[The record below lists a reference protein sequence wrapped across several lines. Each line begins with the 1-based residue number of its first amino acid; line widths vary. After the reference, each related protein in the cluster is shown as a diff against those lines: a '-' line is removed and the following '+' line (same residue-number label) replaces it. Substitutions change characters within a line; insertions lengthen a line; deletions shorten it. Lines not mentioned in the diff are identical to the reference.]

1 MNVKNLRKKVGSKRK
16 TRKGGMRLSSIA
28 PRLAAFARPTVARA
42 AIPAFGQMATT
53 PGFSQMAF
61 STRPPPLNRRFTL
74 KNFKNMNTGTQ
85 LKKGLSNN
93 ALKELGLMKRLPVP
107 VVKSKVFEHYKSLDK
122 IRGLPGQIEIAAI
135 RYLIEA
141 KAASK
146 GGPGEIAE
154 LKEKEA
160 ELVAKYGENSSVNR
174 GNYSAKTNF
183 GHVNAAEEQEMRDI
197 SSRATEVSSRVLK
210 NEKAVS
216 RGKEEVESMFA
227 EKQASEDLAA
237 GTEDALESMSA
248 GASASASGAAIERT
262 MLEAG
267 AEGGSR
273 ISELL
278 PGLAR
283 ADSAAGEAAVMY
295 STFFGKSGP
304 IIPTNEG
311 LAAAKTEAGG
321 FKVNVPKDISAVSM
335 LESVKAFTPYGMA
348 LQKLS
353 GNLRLAKKNVE
364 AFRVLAINI
373 ADESTAMVKYNNLVD
388 SGLKVILENS
398 TKVQISKLITVF
410 NPQRMIEFKSAMVTL
425 FSHSITDATTVFNIM
440 ITNIIP
446 RAKYNEKLIDSLIAQ
461 IRIHPEGA
469 VAEFQKLSGMV
480 LAEEVKTLAAS
491 AQAVQKGSGWFRIK
505 SFYTMLLTAGGAT
518 VLFLANY
525 MNTPDMKSFALA
537 VGDAKNDMIGDLERN
552 PNYQKMAAVGTSLRD
567 GILVK
572 VLQQLPPEEALVPVV
587 PAKPTWYG
595 FFMKRLGYNP
605 EKSEDRRKFAEL
617 GPQAA
622 AISKDVL
629 VKGLIAGVSVVVVG
643 AIKAALGR

>member
-1 MNVKNLRKKVGSKRK
+1 MV
-16 TRKGGMRLSSIA
+16 
-28 PRLAAFARPTVARA
+28 PRA
-42 AIPAFGQMATT
+42 AAALR
-53 PGFSQMAF
+53 PGFAKGIVPELGQMAF

-74 KNFKNMNTGTQ
+74 KNFKNMNTGTA

-93 ALKELGLMKRLPVP
+93 VLRELGLLKRQPVP
-107 VVKSKVFEHYKSLDK
+107 VVKSKVFEHYLKHDK
-122 IRGLPGQIEIAAI
+122 IRGLPGQIELAAV
-135 RYLIEA
+135 RYAIEA
-141 KAASK
+141 KTAAK
-146 GGPGEIAE
+146 GNAGEIAE
-154 LKEKEA
+154 LREKEA
-160 ELVAKYGENSSVNR
+160 ELLAKHGENSSVSR
-174 GNYSAKTNF
+174 GEFEMKSNF
-183 GHVNAAEEQEMRDI
+183 GHTDAAEEQEMRDI
-197 SSRATEVSSRVLK
+197 SSRATEVSSRVIK
-210 NEKAVS
+210 SEKAAS
-216 RGKEEVESMFA
+216 RGKEDVAETMFA

-248 GASASASGAAIERT
+248 GASASATGAAIEKN

-267 AEGGSR
+267 MAGESR
-273 ISELL
+273 VASLL
-278 PGLAR
+278 PGLEKAE
-283 ADSAAGEAAVMY
+283 AAAGEAAVMY

-304 IIPTNEG
+304 IIPTKEG
-311 LAAAKTEAGG
+311 LGAAQAEAAG
-321 FKVNVPKDISAVSM
+321 FKLNVPKDINAVSM

-348 LQKLS
+348 LGKLS
-353 GNLRLAKKNVE
+353 GNLRLAKKNVD

-373 ADESTAMVKYNNLVD
+373 ADESAAMVKYNNLVD
-388 SGLKVILENS
+388 NGLKVILENS
-398 TKVQISKLITVF
+398 TQVQISKLITVF

-480 LAEEVKTLAAS
+480 LAEEVKTLAAT
-491 AQAVQKGSGWFRIK
+491 AQAIQKGSGWFRIK
-505 SFYTMLLTAGGAT
+505 SFYTMLLGAGGAT

-537 VGDAKNDMIGDLERN
+537 IGDAKNDMVGGLEQN
-552 PNYQKMAAVGTSLRD
+552 PSYQKMAAVGTSLRD

-572 VLQQLPPEEALVPVV
+572 VLQQLPPVAAASEPVL
-587 PAKPTWYG
+587 ATKPTWYG

-605 EKSEDRRKFAEL
+605 DKSEDRRKFAEL

-622 AISKDVL
+622 AIGKDVL

-643 AIKAALGR
+643 AIKALAGR

>member
-1 MNVKNLRKKVGSKRK
+1 MNVKNQRKKVVSRRK
-16 TRKGGMRLSSIA
+16 TRKGGSRLTSMASRAVRPLLAKPLLAKAAA
-28 PRLAAFARPTVARA
+28 PV
-42 AIPAFGQMATT
+42 FG
-53 PGFSQMAF
+53 QMAF

-93 ALKELGLMKRLPVP
+93 VLHQLELLKRQPVA
-107 VVKSKVFEHYKSLDK
+107 VVKSKVFEHYRTLDK
-122 IRGLPGQIEIAAI
+122 IRGLPGQIEIAAV
-135 RYLIEA
+135 RYAIEA
-141 KAASK
+141 KEAAK
-146 GGPGEIAE
+146 GKADEIAA

-160 ELVAKYGENSSVNR
+160 ELVAKYGENSSVGR
-174 GNYSAKTNF
+174 GNFEAKSNF

-237 GTEDALESMSA
+237 GTEDALESISA

-267 AEGGSR
+267 MTGESR
-273 ISELL
+273 VSGLL
-278 PGLAR
+278 PGLEKAE
-283 ADSAAGEAAVMY
+283 SAAGEAAVMY
-295 STFFGKSGP
+295 STFFGKSSP
-304 IIPTNEG
+304 IIPTKEG
-311 LAAAKTEAGG
+311 LGAAQAEAAG
-321 FKVNVPKDISAVSM
+321 FKVNVPKAINAVGL

-373 ADESTAMVKYNNLVD
+373 ADESAAMVKYNSLVD
-388 SGLKVILENS
+388 NGLKVILENS
-398 TKVQISKLITVF
+398 TQVQISKLITVF

-469 VAEFQKLSGMV
+469 VTEFQKLSGMV
-480 LAEEVKTLAAS
+480 LAEEVKTLAAA

-505 SFYTMLLTAGGAT
+505 SFYTALLGAGGAT

-525 MNTPDMKSFALA
+525 MNTPDMKSFATA
-537 VGDAKNDMIGDLERN
+537 VGDAKNDMMGDLEQN

-572 VLQQLPPEEALVPVV
+572 VLQQIPESAAEPVLV
-587 PAKPTWYG
+587 AKPTWYG

-622 AISKDVL
+622 AIGKDVL

>member
-1 MNVKNLRKKVGSKRK
+1 MNVKSLRKKVGLRRK
-16 TRKGGMRLSSIA
+16 TRKGGA
-28 PRLAAFARPTVARA
+28 RLASVVPRMAAIARPGFAKA
-42 AIPAFGQMATT
+42 AAPALG
-53 PGFSQMAF
+53 QMAF

-74 KNFKNMNTGTQ
+74 KNFKNMNSGTA

-93 ALKELGLMKRLPVP
+93 VLRELGLLKRQPVP
-107 VVKSKVFEHYKSLDK
+107 VVKSKVFEHYLRHDK
-122 IRGLPGQIEIAAI
+122 IRGLPGQIELAAV
-135 RYLIEA
+135 RYAIEA
-141 KAASK
+141 KTATK
-146 GGPGEIAE
+146 GNAGEIAE
-154 LKEKEA
+154 LREKEA
-160 ELVAKYGENSSVNR
+160 ELLAKHGENSSVSR
-174 GNYSAKTNF
+174 GEFELKSNF
-183 GHVNAAEEQEMRDI
+183 GHTDAAEEQEMRDI
-197 SSRATEVSSRVLK
+197 SSRATEVSSSVLRT
-210 NEKAVS
+210 EKTAS
-216 RGKEEVESMFA
+216 RGKEVVESMFA
-227 EKQASEDLAA
+227 EKKASEDLAA

-248 GASASASGAAIERT
+248 GASASAIGADIEKE

-267 AEGGSR
+267 IRGGSR
-273 ISELL
+273 VGELL
-278 PGLAR
+278 PGLEK
-283 ADSAAGEAAVMY
+283 ADAAAGEAAVMY

-304 IIPTNEG
+304 IIPTKEG
-311 LAAAKTEAGG
+311 LGAAQAEAAG
-321 FKVNVPKDISAVSM
+321 FKLNVPKDINAVSM

-353 GNLRLAKKNVE
+353 GNLRLAKKNVD

-373 ADESTAMVKYNNLVD
+373 ADESAAMVKYNSLVD
-388 SGLKVILENS
+388 NGLKVILENS
-398 TKVQISKLITVF
+398 TQVQISKLITVF
-410 NPQRMIEFKSAMVTL
+410 NPQRLIEFKSAMVTL

-480 LAEEVKTLAAS
+480 LAEEVKTLAAA

-505 SFYTMLLTAGGAT
+505 SFYTMLLGAGGAT

-537 VGDAKNDMIGDLERN
+537 VGDAKNDMMGELEQN
-552 PNYQKMAAVGTSLRD
+552 PSYQKMAAVGTSLRD

-572 VLQQLPPEEALVPVV
+572 VLQQLPPVAAADEALVP
-587 PAKPTWYG
+587 AKPSWYG

-605 EKSEDRRKFAEL
+605 DKSEDRRKFAEL

-622 AISKDVL
+622 AIGKDIL
-629 VKGLIAGVSVVVVG
+629 VKSLIAGVSVVVVG
-643 AIKAALGR
+643 AIKALAGR